1 MDQLAEAFRDRI
13 FPLLQEYFF
22 DDWAKIRAVLA
33 NNAFVS
39 MRNVPKVRERLT
51 DFVDEERKLYERL
64 PDDRSCVARAPQSTS
79 GFTNPTTRMSTDDD
93 S

>member
-1 MDQLAEAFRDRI
+1 M
-13 FPLLQEYFF
+13 QEYFF

-39 MRNVPKVRERLT
+39 VHEVQGSRALT
-51 DFVDEERKLYERL
+51 EFVDEERKLYERL
-64 PDDRSCVARAPQSTS
+64 PDDDSAWRDPAEYRRIYEANDADEP
-79 GFTNPTTRMSTDDD
+79 DDD